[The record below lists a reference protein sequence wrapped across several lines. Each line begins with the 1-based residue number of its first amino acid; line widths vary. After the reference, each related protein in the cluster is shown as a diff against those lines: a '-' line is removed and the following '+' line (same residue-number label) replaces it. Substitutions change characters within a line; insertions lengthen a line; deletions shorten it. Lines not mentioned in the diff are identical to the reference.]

1 MCKFFNIS
9 AIIAACLSFAGVYAQ
24 SADDALIFQIG
35 GSAAPDQNIKL
46 EKTTEWI
53 QTPGFGH
60 ALEFHGKGCRAF
72 VPHFPADKIGNSVTI
87 SLFFKVDEFAAPKGK
102 QKWAGALFSS
112 NYQWLGRVYS
122 DRAVFGGLSN
132 DKKALKGIFSSQKV
146 KAKEWNHFAIVYDAE
161 KGVLTTYVNG
171 ERAGVRT
178 DAITPLSKIDP
189 KKFQL
194 GGDPDGCWFQG
205 AIADFRVYNK
215 VFTPTEIKQLARQT
229 EKPFTAKANF
239 TDMYTFI
246 PDVFSGE
253 PILPQSTVDEKLISS
268 KISVTAALGEYE
280 PATFVLRGT
289 KDFPQ
294 TTFVITDFKDGKGN
308 TIAAKNADLKIVKCW
323 YQGPAAWRN
332 EAPGKAPAIMVPE
345 LLLNDDALVKVD
357 ETKELN
363 FLRYGKGKDAHYV
376 NVSDT
381 ATNNNF
387 WQKTMTIADHPVY
400 DAKTL
405 QPIDLKAARNQ
416 QFHLTFYIPE
426 KSVPGTYTGTIYAKS
441 SGREIARF
449 DISIEVLPFTL
460 PEPRTNY
467 DLDKTYFTSIYYNS
481 NLIEDDRAGITHY
494 YRNEEQLK
502 AEFANL
508 IAHGVMYPTCFQLNS
523 PEKDTALSIMA
534 MKRMLELRKKAG
546 FPNKPIHMISNPGIN
561 LKDLST
567 SPRDLDRLTRK
578 ATFYLDLIESILGH
592 RDVYFYGLDE
602 AKGDKLKAGIPYFQ
616 AIAKAGAK
624 TFNSGYRA
632 ETLPPG
638 NFAVVGDVL
647 DLLICCAESTPEEA
661 AKWHSK
667 GKLIWSYAYP
677 QSANEN
683 PLPFRRNFGYV
694 IYNCNYDGVATFCYY
709 MGFGHPWND
718 FDSTIQRD
726 MNFVYPTADGVVDTV
741 AFEGVREG
749 FDDVRY
755 VTLMRLEAREAM
767 KSGDPARI
775 AAAREAE
782 AFYSAQNPYVANPAD
797 IRKGIIK
804 HILKLRKLAGK

>member
-1 MCKFFNIS
+1 MMGKFFNIT
-9 AIIAACLSFAGVYAQ
+9 AIFAACMLITGVCAGDNAKYLV
-24 SADDALIFQIG
+24 FQIG
-35 GSAAPDQNIKL
+35 GSAAPDPGIKL
-46 EKTTEWI
+46 EKTTEWV

-60 ALEFHGKGCRAF
+60 GLEFHGKGCRAI
-72 VPHFPADKIGNSVTI
+72 VPNFPADKIGDSVTI
-87 SLFFKVDEFAAPKGK
+87 SLFFKVEEFAAPRGT

-122 DRAVFGGLSN
+122 DQVVYGGLSN
-132 DKKALKGIFSSQKV
+132 QKKALKGIFSNKKV
-146 KAKEWNHFAIVYDAE
+146 NAKQWNHFAMVYDA
-161 KGVLTTYVNG
+161 KNGIYTTYLNG
-171 ERAGVRT
+171 ERCGVRS
-178 DAITPLSKIDP
+178 DEITPLSKISR
-189 KKFQL
+189 FQL
-194 GGDPDGCWFQG
+194 GGDPDGCWFHG
-205 AIADFRVYNK
+205 TVADFRIYNK
-215 VFTPTEIKQLARQT
+215 VFTPAEIKQLAKQT
-229 EKPFTAKANF
+229 QKTFTAKANF
-239 TDMYTFI
+239 PSMYTFV

-253 PILPQSTVDEKLISS
+253 PILPQSGIDETLISS
-268 KISVTAALGEYE
+268 EISVTAALGEYE

-289 KDFPQ
+289 QDFPQ
-294 TTFVITDFKDGKGN
+294 TTFVISDFKDGKGN

-332 EAPGKAPAIMVPE
+332 EAPGKAPAVMVPE

-357 ETKELN
+357 EAKELN
-363 FLRYGKGKDAHYV
+363 FLRYGKGKDARYV

-387 WQKTMTIADHPVY
+387 WQKTMTIAEHPVY

-416 QFHLTFYIPE
+416 QFHLTFHIPE
-426 KSVPGTYTGTIYAKS
+426 KSVPGDYTGTVCAQS

-449 DISIEVLPFTL
+449 EVKIKVLPFTL
-460 PEPRTNY
+460 PEPKTNY

-494 YRNEEQLK
+494 YRNEAQLK

-523 PEKDTALSIMA
+523 PEKDPALAIMA
-534 MKRMLELRKKAG
+534 MKRMLQLRKEAG

-561 LKDLST
+561 LTGLST
-567 SPRDLDRLTRK
+567 SPRDLNRLTRK
-578 ATFYLDLIESILGH
+578 AVFYLDLIESILGH

-616 AIAKAGAK
+616 AIAKSGAK

-632 ETLPPG
+632 ETMPPG
-638 NFAVVGDVL
+638 NFAIVGDVL

-677 QSANEN
+677 QSSNEN

-694 IYNCNYDGVATFCYY
+694 IWKCNYDGVATFCYY

-718 FDSTIQRD
+718 FDSTVQRD

-767 KSGDPARI
+767 KSGNPARI
-775 AAAREAE
+775 AAAKEAE
-782 AFYSAQNPYVANPAD
+782 KFFASQNVYTVSPAA
-797 IRKGIIK
+797 IRQGVIK
-804 HILKLRKLAGK
+804 HILILRQLAGK